1 MPCSASAADTGF
13 VSMERRAHGLD
24 VAGELGDL
32 LGISARCFSRAFYSY
47 IRFRSAS
54 KHLYNDASVYRLR
67 INCPNGK
74 SLSSGV
80 TWIKALY
87 SVFVCSSS
95 ASLKIVLMSASLM

>member
-32 LGISARCFSRAFYSY
+32 LGISARSFSQAFYSY
-47 IRFRSAS
+47 IRLRSAS

-74 SLSSGV
+74 YLSSGV

-95 ASLKIVLMSASLM
+95 ASLKIILMSASFM